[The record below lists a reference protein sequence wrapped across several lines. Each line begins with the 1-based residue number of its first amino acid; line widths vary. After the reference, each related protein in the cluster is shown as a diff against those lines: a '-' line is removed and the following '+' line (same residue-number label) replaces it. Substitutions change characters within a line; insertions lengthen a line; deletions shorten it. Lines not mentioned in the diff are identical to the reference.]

1 MPGLGFWLDGRAQG
15 GAAEVAVRSGSPTG
29 ERLLLVQDGVGRR
42 RLVGDGLK
50 RWPEQNHSSS
60 GVLMSLPPSPRCV
73 ITGAASGFG
82 RALAL
87 VLAARQARLV
97 LADVDVAG
105 CEETARLAREA
116 GAREAKAVRC
126 DVTRIDDVQ
135 ALSAASEGE
144 LDLLIN
150 NAGVASAGQIGEL
163 PLDDWRWTLEVD
175 LFGVIHGCHVFV
187 PRLREQGHGHILN
200 VASAAGLLFLPN
212 MAAYNVAK
220 AGVIALSETLRGE
233 LAGTR
238 VGVTVACPTF
248 FRTQLIDRGRFAE
261 PALRRLGTR
270 WMARGQ
276 QAEEVARAALQAVD
290 RQALYTLPMADGR
303 WLWRLKRL
311 APGPFGRLVARFG
324 KSLDPGR

>member
-1 MPGLGFWLDGRAQG
+1 MPL
-15 GAAEVAVRSGSPTG
+15 PT
-29 ERLLLVQDGVGRR
+29 
-42 RLVGDGLK
+42 
-50 RWPEQNHSSS
+50 
-60 GVLMSLPPSPRCV
+60 SPRCV

-87 VLAARQARLV
+87 VLAERQARLV

-116 GAREAKAVRC
+116 GAREAKAVPC
-126 DVTRIDDVQ
+126 DVTRIEDVQ
-135 ALSAASEGE
+135 SLSSATDGE
-144 LDLLIN
+144 IDLLIN
-150 NAGVASAGQIGEL
+150 NAGVASAGRIGEL
-163 PLDDWRWTLEVD
+163 PLEDWRWTLEVD

-187 PRLREQGHGHILN
+187 PRLREQGHGHVLN
-200 VASAAGLLFLPN
+200 VASAAGLISPPH

-220 AGVIALSETLRGE
+220 AGVIALSETLKAE
-233 LAGTR
+233 LAGTG

-248 FRTQLIDRGRFAE
+248 FRTHLIDTGRFTDPSLQRIGA
-261 PALRRLGTR
+261 R

-276 QAEEVARAALQAVD
+276 RAEDVARAALQAVD

-324 KSLDPGR
+324 KSLESGR